1 MCILRN
7 SINNSKLRLNWFY
20 ALVYPME
27 IYIDLH
33 HVHIM
38 LSWIH
43 DKTVQNVT
51 QYFTESW
58 HTYYS
63 VCWCIHDIESAS
75 LRLSPA
81 KSVQPSAKLLNDH
94 LFLCQKVKNNRQIFW
109 RNIWLGIRKHMIGVT
124 VCLCWRCTR
133 AGTTSDP
140 DVVLLR
146 WAF

>member
-1 MCILRN
+1 MLFLFVYILRN
-7 SINNSKLRLNWFY
+7 SINNSKFRLNWFY
-20 ALVYPME
+20 ALVYPVE

-51 QYFTESW
+51 QYFMESW

-81 KSVQPSAKLLNDH
+81 EWVQPSAKLLNDH
-94 LFLCQKVKNNRQIFW
+94 LFLWQKVKNNRQIFW
-109 RNIWLGIRKHMIGVT
+109 RNVWLGIRKHMIRNSVFQVT
-124 VCLCWRCTR
+124 ECTN
-133 AGTTSDP
+133 SW
-140 DVVLLR
+140 L
-146 WAF
+146 W